1 MKNVGVNLIIYI
13 FAQNK
18 GKFAIFCFKIV
29 CVGNKNKNPNDN
41 FIFLEELKP
50 SGRLS
55 RKPTNKK
62 NSGLTN

>member
-1 MKNVGVNLIIYI
+1 MKNVGVDLIIYI
-13 FAQNK
+13 FAQN
-18 GKFAIFCFKIV
+18 KFAIFCFKIV